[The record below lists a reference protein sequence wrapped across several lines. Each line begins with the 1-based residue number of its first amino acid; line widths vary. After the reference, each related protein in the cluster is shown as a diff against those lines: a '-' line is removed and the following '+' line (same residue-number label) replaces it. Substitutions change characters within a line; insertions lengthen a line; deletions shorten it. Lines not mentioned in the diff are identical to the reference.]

1 MEAKNF
7 RIGNLIEVE
16 GKIIEIGM
24 IKEKFI
30 SWNVAKYPENR
41 VWNPFIPVNDKRL
54 KGIEINKSKLEQLGF
69 EITPLTNGRNRAT
82 KWKIDLF
89 EDEKGIWSFD
99 LGRIYIDINFLHE
112 LQNLFFALTG
122 TELELK
128 QEVSACS

>member
-7 RIGNLIEVE
+7 RIGNLIEAK
-16 GKIIEIGM
+16 GNIIEIGI

-30 SWNVAKYPENR
+30 SWNVAKYPENK
-41 VWNPFIPVNDKRL
+41 VWNPFIPVNDERL
-54 KGIEINKSKLEQLGF
+54 KGIKIDKNKLEELNF
-69 EITPLTNGRNRAT
+69 EITPLTSGRNRAT

-89 EDEKGIWSFD
+89 EDENGIWSFD

-122 TELELK
+122 TELEIKL
-128 QEVSACS
+128 EVSVCS